1 MKAGD
6 IMTSA
11 VAFCRPETNLA
22 DAAATMWEHNC
33 GALPVVNEHSH
44 VTGMIT
50 DRDICI
56 ALATRNRLASELT
69 AGEVSSR
76 RSYTCNPDENIRG
89 VLATMRDHK
98 VHRVPVVHHDGTLAG
113 IISIDDIIFSAK
125 EKKGSDI
132 TYTDVIE
139 TQKAIAPRTTAPRT
153 EAELGRQTTES
164 EPAFARSNDFDFE
177 E

>member
-33 GALPVVNEHSH
+33 GALPVVNDHNH

-69 AGEVSSR
+69 AGEVST
-76 RSYTCNPDENIRG
+76 RSAYICNPDENIRG

-139 TQKAIAPRTTAPRT
+139 TQKAIAPRSAARRT
-153 EAELGRQTTES
+153 EPGVSHRATES
-164 EPAFARSNDFDFE
+164 EPALAHGNDFDFE